1 MGGWGEIHKGRKA
14 ASRASAAALCFSS
27 RRLWMRYTRR
37 AALAAQV
44 LQLSMPVS
52 WRGSGQP
59 PELPDT
65 YSTYVSDLRS
75 L

>member
-1 MGGWGEIHKGRKA
+1 MGGNPQ
-14 ASRASAAALCFSS
+14 RAQSGLPRERRGPVLLF
-27 RRLWMRYTRR
+27 RRLWMRYMRR